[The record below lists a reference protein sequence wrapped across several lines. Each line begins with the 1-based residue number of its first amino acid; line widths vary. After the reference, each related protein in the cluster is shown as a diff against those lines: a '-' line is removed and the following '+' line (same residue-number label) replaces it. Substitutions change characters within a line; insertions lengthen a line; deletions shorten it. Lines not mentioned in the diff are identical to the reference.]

1 VRVAEPRPT
10 CSSSRPSEGRPLNG
24 CATTLRSVR
33 TSPKVRSSG
42 SHPPH
47 IVTGFK
53 ICKQT
58 GVKLRHLGLDPLH
71 PLVARHAH
79 PVVAILDIVGPTEL
93 VQAHRQGKRP
103 SRSEGYEPEMRSH
116 AECFSERA
124 TTLRAGAAFVGH
136 QHAEVNRAS
145 AILERRRASV
155 LTCKQGL
162 QSAIASDDAGH
173 ARTWSKSLRDAEA
186 RLLWAEADLEA
197 SEMRAKSKQR
207 R

>member
-1 VRVAEPRPT
+1 MERLCGVRRPILLPAAALRCASGANCVSYSTLGEPTKLSRGNPGPT
-10 CSSSRPSEGRPLNG
+10 CFACEKQRVDFEFE
-24 CATTLRSVR
+24 AVAAK
-33 TSPKVRSSG
+33 PKA
-42 SHPPH
+42 
-47 IVTGFK
+47 
-53 ICKQT
+53 
-58 GVKLRHLGLDPLH
+58 
-71 PLVARHAH
+71 AR
-79 PVVAILDIVGPTEL
+79 
-93 VQAHRQGKRP
+93 HRQGKRP
-103 SRSEGYEPEMRSH
+103 SHSEGYEPEMRSH